1 MKNRHWTA
9 ITFFEMFSGAVL
21 ILNTIQISIVYNFYV
36 TCEDDVGFLVICEH
50 VVGSPKH
57 FSGNVPAS
65 VDKSCD
71 PLRDELME
79 ILMAQVG
86 GLIP

>member
-1 MKNRHWTA
+1 MGL
-9 ITFFEMFSGAVL
+9 F
-21 ILNTIQISIVYNFYV
+21 
-36 TCEDDVGFLVICEH
+36 VICEH

-79 ILMAQVG
+79 ILMAQEG

>member
-1 MKNRHWTA
+1 MKNRH
-9 ITFFEMFSGAVL
+9 ITFFEMFSGTVL
-21 ILNTIQISIVYNFYV
+21 ILNTIQISIVY
-36 TCEDDVGFLVICEH
+36 DVGLLVICEH